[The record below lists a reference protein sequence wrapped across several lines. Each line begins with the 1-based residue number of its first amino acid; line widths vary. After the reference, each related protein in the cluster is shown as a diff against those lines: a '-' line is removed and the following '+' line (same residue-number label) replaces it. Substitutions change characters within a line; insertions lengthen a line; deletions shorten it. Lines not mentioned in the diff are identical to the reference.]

1 MIVAKFGGT
10 SVADAQA
17 IERLIEIVRSR
28 LGARPLVVVS
38 ALAGVTDALLD
49 LAHQCGTG
57 DAAALDRSAAAVL
70 QRHERVA
77 RELEGCRTAM
87 ISIAADAELL
97 RGQMAAARDRRLSA
111 AEIDSVAA
119 RGEIWSSRLVAGALA
134 HAGIDAE
141 WVDIR
146 PIMVTDGRFGRA
158 TPYTQVLNKRAR
170 DQLKPLAEAGTV
182 PVTQGFI
189 GATATGVTTTL
200 GRGGSDFTA
209 ALLGAAVG
217 AERVEIWTDVD
228 GLMTADPRIVASAR
242 TLAAASYDEAAELA
256 TFGARILHPAT
267 AMPLA
272 RAGIPIVVLNST
284 RPERSGT
291 TIGPQP
297 ELVRMGDSPI
307 RSISWKQG
315 ITSWKQGI
323 TVVNIRAPRM
333 LGTFGFLR
341 ALFEVF
347 ERHETVVDVLASG
360 EVSISITIEDRSRLD
375 AIVHDLTR
383 LGEVWVDHGR
393 AIVAIVGIGLKH
405 TPGLAGRV
413 FNAVWPANVEIISQG
428 ASAINVTF
436 VVREEDGPDVVRRLH
451 QEFFGSC

>member
-17 IERLIEIVRSR
+17 ITRLIQIVRSR
-28 LGARPLVVVS
+28 LDLRPVVVVS

-49 LAHQCGTG
+49 LAHQCGASDG
-57 DAAALDRSAAAVL
+57 AALERSVTAL
-70 QRHERVA
+70 FQRHERVA
-77 RELEGCRTAM
+77 NALPGCAAAM
-87 ISIAADAELL
+87 VSIAADAEQL
-97 RGQMAAARDRRLSA
+97 RQDVAARRDRRLSP
-111 AEIDSVAA
+111 AEIDGVAV
-119 RGEIWSSRLVAGALA
+119 RGEIWSSRLVAGAMA
-134 HAGIDAE
+134 HAGVDSE

-146 PIMVTDGRFGRA
+146 PIMITDGRFGRA

-170 DQLKPLAEAGTV
+170 DQLKPLSDAGTV

-189 GATATGVTTTL
+189 GATATGVPTTL

-209 ALLGAAVG
+209 ALLGAALG

-228 GLMTADPRIVASAR
+228 GLMTADPRIVPSAR
-242 TLAAASYDEAAELA
+242 TLAEASYDEAAELA

-272 RAGIPIVVLNST
+272 RAGIPIVVLNSLH
-284 RPERSGT
+284 PERSGT
-291 TIGPQP
+291 TIGPQA
-297 ELVRMGDSPI
+297 ELARMGDSPI
-307 RSISWKQG
+307 RSI
-315 ITSWKQGI
+315 SWKQGI

-360 EVSISITIEDRSRLD
+360 EVSISLTIEDRARLD
-375 AIVHDLTR
+375 SIVKDLAQ
-383 LGEVWVDHGR
+383 LGEVWVDEHR

>member
-10 SVADAQA
+10 SVEDADA
-17 IERLIEIVRSR
+17 IRRLIEILRSR
-28 LGARPLVVVS
+28 LPEQPVVVVS
-38 ALAGVTDALLD
+38 ALAGITDELLD
-49 LAHQCGTG
+49 AAQQCGAEDG
-57 DAAALDRSAAAVL
+57 PAIERSVEALL
-70 QRHERVA
+70 QRHERVGRA
-77 RELEGCRTAM
+77 LPGCSSAMERIRE
-87 ISIAADAELL
+87 DAEQL
-97 RGQMAAARDRRLSA
+97 RREINGARDRRLSP
-111 AEIDSVAA
+111 AEIDSIVS
-119 RGEIWSSRLVAGALA
+119 RGEIWSSRLVAAAMA
-134 HAGIDAE
+134 HAGLDAA

-170 DQLKPLAEAGTV
+170 DQLKPLADAGRV

-189 GATATGVTTTL
+189 GATATGVPTTL

-209 ALLGAAVG
+209 ALLGAALGVH
-217 AERVEIWTDVD
+217 RVEIWTDVN
-228 GLMTADPRIVASAR
+228 GLMTADPRIVPSAR

-267 AMPLA
+267 ALPLV
-272 RAGIPIVVLNST
+272 RAGIPIVILNS
-284 RPERSGT
+284 RQPEQHGT

-297 ELVRMGDSPI
+297 QLDRMGDSPI
-307 RSISWKQG
+307 RSI
-315 ITSWKQGI
+315 SWKQGI

-333 LGTFGFLR
+333 LGTYGFLR

-360 EVSISITIEDRSRLD
+360 EVSISLTIEDRARLGP
-375 AIVHDLTR
+375 IMKDLGQ
-383 LGEVWVDHGR
+383 LGEVWVEEGR

-428 ASAINVTF
+428 ASAINMTF

-451 QEFFGSC
+451 LEFFGSC

>member
-10 SVADAQA
+10 SVADADA
-17 IERLIEIVRSR
+17 IRRLIEIIRSR
-28 LGARPLVVVS
+28 IHEQPVVVVS
-38 ALAGVTDALLD
+38 ALARITDELLD
-49 LAHQCGTG
+49 LAQQCGAG
-57 DAAALDRSAAAVL
+57 DGAAMDRSVDALL
-70 QRHERVA
+70 QRHERVGQTLPGCSSA
-77 RELEGCRTAM
+77 LER
-87 ISIAADAELL
+87 IRADAEQL
-97 RGQMAAARDRRLSA
+97 RREVGGARDRRLSP
-111 AEIDSVAA
+111 AEIDSIAG
-119 RGEIWSSRLVAGALA
+119 RGEVWSSRLVAGAMA
-134 HAGIDAE
+134 HAGLDSA

-146 PIMVTDGRFGRA
+146 PLMVTDGRFGRA

-170 DQLKPLAEAGTV
+170 DQIRPLADAGRV

-189 GATATGVTTTL
+189 GATATGVPTTL

-209 ALLGAAVG
+209 ALLGAALG
-217 AERVEIWTDVD
+217 ADRVEIWTDVN
-228 GLMTADPRIVASAR
+228 GLMTADPRIVPSAR

-256 TFGARILHPAT
+256 TFGAKILHPAT
-267 AMPLA
+267 ALPLV
-272 RAGIPIVVLNST
+272 RAGIPIVILNS
-284 RPERSGT
+284 RAPDLHGT
-291 TIGPQP
+291 TIGPQAQ
-297 ELVRMGDSPI
+297 LDRMGDSPI
-307 RSISWKQG
+307 RSIS
-315 ITSWKQGI
+315 SKQGI

-333 LGTFGFLR
+333 LGTYGFLR

-360 EVSISITIEDRSRLD
+360 EVSISLTIEDR
-375 AIVHDLTR
+375 TR
-383 LGEVWVDHGR
+383 LGSIVKDLGQLGDVWVEEGR

-428 ASAINVTF
+428 ASAINMTF

>member
-1 MIVAKFGGT
+1 MIVAKFGGS
-10 SVADAQA
+10 SVADAEA
-17 IERLIEIVRSR
+17 IGRLIEIIRSR
-28 LGARPLVVVS
+28 ARCQPVVVVS
-38 ALAGVTDALLD
+38 ALARVTDGLLA
-49 LAHQCGTG
+49 LAHQCGSG
-57 DAAALDRSAAAVL
+57 DGAALDASVAAL
-70 QRHERVA
+70 LERHERIA
-77 RELEGCRTAM
+77 RELPGCSVAVDP
-87 ISIAADAELL
+87 IAADAAEL
-97 RGQMAAARDRRLSA
+97 RREVMAARNRRLSP
-111 AEIDSVAA
+111 AELDAVAG
-119 RGEIWSSRLVAGALA
+119 RGELWSSRLVAAAMAGAGLEA
-134 HAGIDAE
+134 D

-146 PIMVTDGRFGRA
+146 PILVTDERFGRA
-158 TPYTQVLNKRAR
+158 TPHTQVVDKRAR
-170 DQLKPLAEAGTV
+170 EQLKPLAEAGRI

-189 GATATGVTTTL
+189 GATANGVATTL

-209 ALLGAAVG
+209 ALLGAALG

-228 GLMTADPRIVASAR
+228 GLMTADPRIVPSAR

-267 AMPLA
+267 ALPLV
-272 RAGIPIVVLNST
+272 RAGIPIVILNS
-284 RPERSGT
+284 RHPERSGT
-291 TIGPQP
+291 TIGPQA
-297 ELVRMGDSPI
+297 ELERMGDSPI
-307 RSISWKQG
+307 RSI
-315 ITSWKQGI
+315 SWKQGI

-333 LGTFGFLR
+333 LGTYGFLR

-375 AIVHDLTR
+375 QIARDLGE
-383 LGEVWVDHGR
+383 LGEVWIEERR
-393 AIVAIVGIGLKH
+393 AIVAIVGVGLRH

-428 ASAINVTF
+428 ASAINMTF